1 MNHIYT
7 HAVTES
13 ALLRAKLR
21 GIIIAGAGVALV
33 AGLAIGAAWFWHDYA
48 SDLQRQI
55 DEHRCAPSQIRRSM
69 PVPEVRS

>member
-7 HAVTES
+7 PAEF
-13 ALLRAKLR
+13 ALLRAKIR

-48 SDLQRQI
+48 GDLQRQI
-55 DEHRCAPSQIRRSM
+55 EEHRCAPSQIRRSM